1 MRWMNLETIKQSKSE
16 REKQILYIN
25 AYIWNLEGWYWWTCL
40 QSTNGDADTRNKLVD
55 TAGEGQGKMNW
66 ESSTETN
73 FSEVKVKLLSR
84 VQLCDPMDCSP
95 PGSSMHGIFQAR
107 MLEQVAISFSSGPSW
122 PRDRNPGLLHCRQ
135 TLYHLSHQG
144 TPNNSLNSKET
155 WGKTPSHWNPK

>member
-95 PGSSMHGIFQAR
+95 PRLLCPWDFPGKNAAVGCHFLLQEIFPTQG
-107 MLEQVAISFSSGPSW
+107 L
-122 PRDRNPGLLHCRQ
+122 NPGLLHYRQ
-135 TLYHLSHQG
+135 MLYHLSHREAREVFRVVI
-144 TPNNSLNSKET
+144 S
-155 WGKTPSHWNPK
+155 